1 MDKEEFNNLDIKE
14 QVEYFNGKI
23 KELGSSSA
31 ASRSIGYKDE
41 STIRKRFKAKGYKM
55 NAEKTAY
62 ILFDNATAN
71 KVNTNKSIIT
81 PKSETKVL
89 NKNIPENL
97 VKEIEEFKSLKN
109 DIKEMLEWRENFKE
123 VAATYEDTEI
133 KIDAQR
139 LKNEDAI
146 TRGIKIYPSVF
157 IEFKKFCTEHK
168 EYRMQDLISM
178 ALLEY
183 IRNHS

>member
-1 MDKEEFNNLDIKE
+1 MDKEQFNNSDIKE
-14 QVEYFNGKI
+14 QVKYFNEKI

-31 ASRSIGYKDE
+31 ASRDIGYKDE
-41 STIRKRFKAKGYKM
+41 STIRKRFKGKGYRL
-55 NAEKTAY
+55 NEEKTEY
-62 ILFDNATAN
+62 VLVDNTAVS
-71 KVNTNKSIIT
+71 KADTSKTIIT
-81 PKSETKVL
+81 SKSETKVL